1 MRDTGEFNKAHET
14 VTDASQVI
22 IYDWK
27 EDEHYGDKI
36 NAIIHAL
43 DLSEFHSVI
52 ARLTSPELPDGNNIV
67 RCELM
72 DELPGLKMYSFPRV
86 IPGPEIT
93 HEDVSNNT
101 DGVDMYVWY

>member
-1 MRDTGEFNKAHET
+1 
-14 VTDASQVI
+14 
-22 IYDWK
+22 
-27 EDEHYGDKI
+27 
-36 NAIIHAL
+36 
-43 DLSEFHSVI
+43 
-52 ARLTSPELPDGNNIV
+52 
-67 RCELM
+67 M